1 MTKSTGFSLTEVM
14 VALAIISVLTS
25 VGGFIYISYLN
36 SAKHSALVQTV
47 KNVETEVK
55 FEVDHILR
63 GGTAATQ
70 SVDDGEAITGE
81 ATCDKYVRSLAKK
94 YRHLKNPYDGS
105 PMITLWDGWR
115 TFQKRGKVRITCF
128 KVHKGT
134 TVSGSHCPLSKS
146 GIRVDTYFTD
156 CGGACESSHCAIR
169 NKDCGSTNRN
179 ARTEFEKYETNKLY
193 GAVLPPLGPNLL
205 DWQGMQRDCG
215 SSLNWQTT
223 HPKEP
228 NY

>member
-115 TFQKRGKVRITCF
+115 TFQKRGKDRITCSREPRSAG
-128 KVHKGT
+128 HT
-134 TVSGSHCPLSKS
+134 AHSASPASGSTPILPIVAVTVNRATAPFATRIAAAPTGTPEPSSRNMKRTSCTGLCCRHW
-146 GIRVDTYFTD
+146 GRTYST
-156 CGGACESSHCAIR
+156 GRACNAI
-169 NKDCGSTNRN
+169 
-179 ARTEFEKYETNKLY
+179 
-193 GAVLPPLGPNLL
+193 AVP
-205 DWQGMQRDCG
+205 
-215 SSLNWQTT
+215 
-223 HPKEP
+223 H
-228 NY
+228 